1 MESDKYEKRIIELLE
16 KKGYFIIEET
26 STRFQITCED
36 DNAFLIETDDL
47 EKFYTET
54 IEMEKKNG

>member
-16 KKGYFIIEET
+16 KKGYFIEET
-26 STRFQITCED
+26 PRFQITCED